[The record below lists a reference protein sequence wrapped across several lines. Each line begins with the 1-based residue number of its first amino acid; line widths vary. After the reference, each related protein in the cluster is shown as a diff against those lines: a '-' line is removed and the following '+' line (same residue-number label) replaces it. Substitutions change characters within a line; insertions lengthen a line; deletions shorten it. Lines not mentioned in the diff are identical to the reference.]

1 MATVK
6 ALEGPLLDPAA
17 ASEAPADEAEQL
29 IGRAPEKPGAP
40 LRSGVFVLA
49 NTLLGA
55 GMLGLPG
62 AFADCGYAVGAAFLV
77 FFAACGALGL
87 HLLAEAAHR
96 VPRPASL
103 YSVAEAAAPRLGIL
117 IDAAIAIKCF
127 GVATSYL
134 IVIGDTVPLAA
145 SAFGGGGLPSGSP
158 LSDRHFWILCAVAV
172 AGPLS
177 VLRKITALRHSASFA
192 LSCVLL
198 ITLVVR

>member
-62 AFADCGYAVGAAFLV
+62 AFADCG
-77 FFAACGALGL
+77 
-87 HLLAEAAHR
+87 AH
-96 VPRPASL
+96 
-103 YSVAEAAAPRLGIL
+103 E
-117 IDAAIAIKCF
+117 
-127 GVATSYL
+127 
-134 IVIGDTVPLAA
+134 
-145 SAFGGGGLPSGSP
+145 SA
-158 LSDRHFWILCAVAV
+158 RARA
-172 AGPLS
+172 
-177 VLRKITALRHSASFA
+177 
-192 LSCVLL
+192 
-198 ITLVVR
+198 